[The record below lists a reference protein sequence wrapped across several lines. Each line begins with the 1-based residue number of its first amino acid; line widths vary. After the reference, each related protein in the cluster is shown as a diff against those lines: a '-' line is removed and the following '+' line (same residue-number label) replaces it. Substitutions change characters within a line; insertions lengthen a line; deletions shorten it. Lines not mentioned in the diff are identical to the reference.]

1 MPPPDIDRARPGQD
15 GLDVEKA
22 ATTADPVILARRS
35 TPTAASRRR
44 RLRAALDRL
53 AADAARSG
61 DTDAAQLAR
70 WLAEAVPA

>member
-44 RLRAALDRL
+44 RLRAAPSCF
-53 AADAARSG
+53 ARETPPPGAIS
-61 DTDAAQLAR
+61 
-70 WLAEAVPA
+70 